1 MEVAQK
7 TYICCYWK
15 TYNMKEI
22 LVRTLSGVLYIS
34 IIIIA
39 MFTSREW
46 FMGLFFV
53 LAVITMSEFLK
64 LVHLTSY
71 LAYFLLAAAF
81 YFLSYRIFTENAV
94 YLLLILSGFVNL
106 FLLKDVLWTNK
117 IPMFEKKKYITV
129 IFYIISGF
137 VFLTLIPMTYIDSRV
152 SLEENFKPHIIVA
165 VFVLIWSNDTFAYLI
180 GKNLGKRKLL
190 ERISPKKTVE
200 GFVGGL
206 LGALLAGFVIFKV
219 LEYYV
224 PMDAE
229 KYPAWVW
236 IAMAIIVA
244 IFGTIGDLIQSKFK
258 RQAGVKDSGI
268 IMPGHGGLY
277 DRLDSIIYS
286 SPFVYAFLLI
296 VDNVS

>member
-15 TYNMKEI
+15 TYNMKET

-46 FMGLFFV
+46 FMGLFFI
-53 LAVITMSEFLK
+53 LAVITLSEYLK

-71 LAYFLLAAAF
+71 LAYFLLAAGF
-81 YFLSYRIFTENAV
+81 YFLSYNVFDDNAI

-106 FLLKDVLWTNK
+106 FLLKDVLWTSK

-129 IFYIISGF
+129 VFYIISGF
-137 VFLTLIPMTYIDSRV
+137 VFLTLIPVMNIDGRFMPE
-152 SLEENFKPHIIVA
+152 LIVA
-165 VFVLIWSNDTFAYLI
+165 VFILVWSNDTFAYLI
-180 GKNLGKRKLL
+180 GKNFGKHKLL
-190 ERISPKKTVE
+190 ERISPKKTIE
-200 GFVGGL
+200 GFIGGM
-206 LGALLAGFVIFKV
+206 LGALLAGYIIFKV
-219 LEYYV
+219 LEHYSQL
-224 PMDAE
+224 DALE
-229 KYPAWVW
+229 YPLWMW
-236 IAMAIIVA
+236 IVMALIVA

-277 DRLDSIIYS
+277 DRLDSIIYA

>member
-15 TYNMKEI
+15 TYSMKET

-53 LAVITMSEFLK
+53 LAVITLSEYLK

-71 LAYFLLAAAF
+71 LAYFLLAAGF
-81 YFLSYRIFTENAV
+81 YFLSYNVFDDNAI

-106 FLLKDVLWTNK
+106 FLLKDVLWTSK

-129 IFYIISGF
+129 VFYIISGF
-137 VFLTLIPMTYIDSRV
+137 VFLTLIPVMNIDGRFMPE
-152 SLEENFKPHIIVA
+152 LIVA
-165 VFVLIWSNDTFAYLI
+165 VFILVWSNDTFAYLI
-180 GKNLGKRKLL
+180 GKNFGKHKLL
-190 ERISPKKTVE
+190 ERISPKKTIE
-200 GFVGGL
+200 GFIGGMV
-206 LGALLAGFVIFKV
+206 GALLAGYIIFKV
-219 LEYYV
+219 LEHYSQL
-224 PMDAE
+224 DALE
-229 KYPAWVW
+229 YPLWMW
-236 IAMAIIVA
+236 IVMALIVA

-277 DRLDSIIYS
+277 DRLDSIIYA

>member
-7 TYICCYWK
+7 TYICCCWK

-22 LVRTLSGVLYIS
+22 LVRTISGVLYIS
-34 IIIIA
+34 IIIFA

-53 LAVITMSEFLK
+53 LAVITLSEYLK

-71 LAYFLLAAAF
+71 LAYFLLAAGF
-81 YFLSYRIFTENAV
+81 YFLSYNVFADNAV
-94 YLLLILSGFVNL
+94 YLFLILSGFVNL
-106 FLLKDVLWTNK
+106 YLLKDVLWTSK

-137 VFLTLIPMTYIDSRV
+137 IFLTLIPVMNIDGKFMPE
-152 SLEENFKPHIIVA
+152 LIVA
-165 VFVLIWSNDTFAYLI
+165 VFILVWSNDTFAYLI
-180 GKNLGKRKLL
+180 GSKFGKNKLL
-190 ERISPKKTVE
+190 ERVSPKKTIE
-200 GFVGGL
+200 GFVGGM
-206 LGALLAGFVIFKV
+206 LGALLAGIVIFKV
-219 LEYYV
+219 LENYS
-224 PMDAE
+224 PLDAE
-229 KYPAWVW
+229 KYPLWAW
-236 IAMAIIVA
+236 IAMAIIVSV
-244 IFGTIGDLIQSKFK
+244 FGTIGDLIQSKFK

-277 DRLDSIIYS
+277 DRLDSIIYA
-286 SPFVYAFLLI
+286 SPFVYTFLLI

>member
-34 IIIIA
+34 IIIFA

-53 LAVITMSEFLK
+53 LAVITLSEYLK

-81 YFLSYRIFTENAV
+81 YFLSYNVFEDNAV

-106 FLLKDVLWTNK
+106 FLLKDVLWTSK
-117 IPMFEKKKYITV
+117 IPMFEKKKYVTV
-129 IFYIISGF
+129 VFYIISGF
-137 VFLTLIPMTYIDSRV
+137 VFLTLIPIMNIDGRFMP
-152 SLEENFKPHIIVA
+152 EIIVA
-165 VFVLIWSNDTFAYLI
+165 VFILVWSNDTFAYLI

-200 GFVGGL
+200 GFVGGM

-219 LEYYV
+219 LENYR

-229 KYPAWVW
+229 KYPLWVW
-236 IAMAIIVA
+236 IVMAIIVA

-277 DRLDSIIYS
+277 DRLDSIIYA
-286 SPFVYAFLLI
+286 SPFIYAFLLI

>member
-22 LVRTLSGVLYIS
+22 LVRTISGVLYIS
-34 IIIIA
+34 IIIFA

-53 LAVITMSEFLK
+53 LAVITLSEYLK

-71 LAYFLLAAAF
+71 LAYFLLAASF
-81 YFLSYRIFTENAV
+81 YFLSYNVFADNAV
-94 YLLLILSGFVNL
+94 YLFLILSGFVNL
-106 FLLKDVLWTNK
+106 YLLKDVLWTSK
-117 IPMFEKKKYITV
+117 IPMFQKKKYITV

-137 VFLTLIPMTYIDSRV
+137 VFLTLIPVMNIDGKFMPE
-152 SLEENFKPHIIVA
+152 LIVA
-165 VFVLIWSNDTFAYLI
+165 VFILVWSNDTFAYLI
-180 GKNLGKRKLL
+180 GSKFGKNKLL

-200 GFVGGL
+200 GFVGGM
-206 LGALLAGFVIFKV
+206 LGALLAGIVIFNV
-219 LEYYV
+219 LENYS
-224 PMDAE
+224 PLDAE
-229 KYPAWVW
+229 KYPMWVW
-236 IAMAIIVA
+236 IVMAIIVS

-277 DRLDSIIYS
+277 DRLDSIIYA

>member
-1 MEVAQK
+1 
-7 TYICCYWK
+7 
-15 TYNMKEI
+15 MKEI

-34 IIIIA
+34 IIIFA

-53 LAVITMSEFLK
+53 LAVITLSEYLK

-81 YFLSYRIFTENAV
+81 YFLSYRVFDINAV
-94 YLLLILSGFVNL
+94 YLFLILSGFVNL
-106 FLLKDVLWTNK
+106 FLLKDVLWTSK

-129 IFYIISGF
+129 ILYIISGF
-137 VFLTLIPMTYIDSRV
+137 VFLTLIPIMDV
-152 SLEENFKPHIIVA
+152 DGPFMPELIVA
-165 VFVLIWSNDTFAYLI
+165 VFILIWCNDTFAYLV
-180 GKNLGKRKLL
+180 GKNFGKHKLL
-190 ERISPKKTVE
+190 ERISPKKTIE
-200 GFVGGL
+200 GFVGGMM
-206 LGALLAGFVIFKV
+206 GALLAGIVIFKL
-219 LEYYV
+219 LENYS

-229 KYPAWVW
+229 KYPLWVW
-236 IAMAIIVA
+236 ITMAIIVA
-244 IFGTIGDLIQSKFK
+244 VFGTIGDLIQSKFK

-277 DRLDSIIYS
+277 DRLDSIIYA

>member
-34 IIIIA
+34 IIIFA

-53 LAVITMSEFLK
+53 LAVITLSEYLK

-81 YFLSYRIFTENAV
+81 YFLSYDIFEENAV

-106 FLLKDVLWTNK
+106 YLLKDVLWTSK
-117 IPMFEKKKYITV
+117 IPMFEKKKYVTV
-129 IFYIISGF
+129 ILYIISGF
-137 VFLTLIPMTYIDSRV
+137 VFLTLIPVMNIDGRFMP
-152 SLEENFKPHIIVA
+152 EIIVA
-165 VFVLIWSNDTFAYLI
+165 VFILVWSNDTFAYLV
-180 GKNLGKRKLL
+180 GKNFGKHKLL
-190 ERISPKKTVE
+190 ERISPKKTIE
-200 GFVGGL
+200 GFVGGM

-219 LEYYV
+219 LENYR
-224 PMDAE
+224 PIDAE
-229 KYPAWVW
+229 KYPLWVW
-236 IAMAIIVA
+236 IVMGIIVA

-277 DRLDSIIYS
+277 DRLDSIIYA

>member
-34 IIIIA
+34 IIIFA

-53 LAVITMSEFLK
+53 LALITLSEYLK

-81 YFLSYRIFTENAV
+81 YFLSYKVFADNAV

-106 FLLKDVLWTNK
+106 FLLKDVLWTSK

-137 VFLTLIPMTYIDSRV
+137 VFLTLIPVMNIDGRFMP
-152 SLEENFKPHIIVA
+152 EIIVA
-165 VFVLIWSNDTFAYLI
+165 VFILVWSNDTFAYLI
-180 GKNLGKRKLL
+180 GTKFGKHKLL

-200 GFVGGL
+200 GFVGGM
-206 LGALLAGFVIFKV
+206 LGALLAGIVIFKV
-219 LEYYV
+219 LENYR

-229 KYPAWVW
+229 KYPLWVW
-236 IAMAIIVA
+236 VVMAIIIT

-277 DRLDSIIYS
+277 DRLDSIIYA

>member
-1 MEVAQK
+1 
-7 TYICCYWK
+7 
-15 TYNMKEI
+15 MKEI

-34 IIIIA
+34 IIIFA

-46 FMGLFFV
+46 FMGLFFALGIV
-53 LAVITMSEFLK
+53 TLSEYLK

-71 LAYFLLAAAF
+71 LAYILLAAAF
-81 YFLSYRIFTENAV
+81 YFLSYKVFADNAV
-94 YLLLILSGFVNL
+94 YLFLILTVFVDL
-106 FLLKDVLWTNK
+106 YLLKDVLWTSK

-137 VFLTLIPMTYIDSRV
+137 VFLTLIPIMNIDGKFMP
-152 SLEENFKPHIIVA
+152 EIIVA
-165 VFVLIWSNDTFAYLI
+165 VFILVWSNDTFAYLI
-180 GKNLGKRKLL
+180 GKNFGKHKLL
-190 ERISPKKTVE
+190 ERISPKKTIE
-200 GFVGGL
+200 GFVGGM
-206 LGALLAGFVIFKV
+206 LGALLAGFIIFKV
-219 LEYYV
+219 LENYS
-224 PMDAE
+224 PLDAE
-229 KYPAWVW
+229 KYPLWVW
-236 IAMAIIVA
+236 IVMAIIVS

-277 DRLDSIIYS
+277 DRLDSIIYT

>member
-22 LVRTLSGVLYIS
+22 LVRTISGILYIS
-34 IIIIA
+34 IIVFA

-53 LAVITMSEFLK
+53 LAIITLSEYLK

-71 LAYFLLAAAF
+71 LAYFLLAACF
-81 YFLSYRIFTENAV
+81 YFLSYNVLDTGAV
-94 YLLLILSGFVNL
+94 YLFLILSGFVNL
-106 FLLKDVLWTNK
+106 YLLKDVLWTSK

-137 VFLTLIPMTYIDSRV
+137 VFLTLIPVLNVDGLFM
-152 SLEENFKPHIIVA
+152 PHIIVA
-165 VFVLIWSNDTFAYLI
+165 VFILMWANDTFAFLI
-180 GKNLGKRKLL
+180 GKNFGKHKLL
-190 ERISPKKTVE
+190 ERVSPKKTIE
-200 GFVGGL
+200 GFIGGL
-206 LGALLAGFVIFKV
+206 AGSVIAGFIIFKV
-219 LEYYV
+219 IEIYH
-224 PMDAE
+224 PME
-229 KYPAWVW
+229 TIRYPLWSW
-236 IAMAIIVA
+236 IVMAMIVS

-277 DRLDSIIYS
+277 DRLDSIIYA

-296 VDNVS
+296 VDHVS

>member
-34 IIIIA
+34 IIIFA

-53 LAVITMSEFLK
+53 LAIITLSEYLK

-81 YFLSYRIFTENAV
+81 YFLSYDVFDDNAV
-94 YLLLILSGFVNL
+94 YLFLILSGFVNL
-106 FLLKDVLWTNK
+106 FLLKDVLWTSK
-117 IPMFEKKKYITV
+117 IPMFEKKKYVTV
-129 IFYIISGF
+129 ILYIISGF
-137 VFLTLIPMTYIDSRV
+137 VFLTLIPVMDIDGK
-152 SLEENFKPHIIVA
+152 FKPELIVA
-165 VFVLIWSNDTFAYLI
+165 VFILIWSNDTFAYLI
-180 GKNLGKRKLL
+180 GKNLGRHKLL
-190 ERISPKKTVE
+190 ERISPKKTIE
-200 GFVGGL
+200 GFVGGM
-206 LGALLAGFVIFKV
+206 LGALLAGFIIFKV
-219 LEYYV
+219 LENYS
-224 PMDAE
+224 PIDAE
-229 KYPAWVW
+229 KYPLWVW
-236 IAMAIIVA
+236 VVMAIIIS

-277 DRLDSIIYS
+277 DRLDSIIYA

>member
-1 MEVAQK
+1 
-7 TYICCYWK
+7 
-15 TYNMKEI
+15 MKEI

-34 IIIIA
+34 IIIFA

-53 LAVITMSEFLK
+53 LAVITLSEYLK

-81 YFLSYRIFTENAV
+81 YFLSYNVFDENAV

-106 FLLKDVLWTNK
+106 FLLKDVLWTSK
-117 IPMFEKKKYITV
+117 IPMFEKKKYVTV
-129 IFYIISGF
+129 ILYIISGF
-137 VFLTLIPMTYIDSRV
+137 VFLTLIPVMNIDGRFMP
-152 SLEENFKPHIIVA
+152 EIIVA
-165 VFVLIWSNDTFAYLI
+165 VFILVWSNDTFAYLV
-180 GKNLGKRKLL
+180 GKNLGKHKLL
-190 ERISPKKTVE
+190 ERISPKKTIE
-200 GFVGGL
+200 GFVGGI

-219 LEYYV
+219 LENYS

-229 KYPAWVW
+229 KYPLWVW
-236 IAMAIIVA
+236 MVMAMIVA

-277 DRLDSIIYS
+277 DRLDSIIYA